1 MTARLEVLGP
11 VRLEGADITGHPM
24 RCLLVSLALAGP
36 GVTRSVSSLAEDVWG
51 EVQPLNPRAALQTL
65 ISRLRA
71 LGGADIVTRAPG
83 GYALGAMSCDL
94 DDVRRILA
102 QPPADPAG
110 AAAALRAAAALWR
123 EGLAADLGDSSL
135 ADTFTA
141 VAADLRDDVLRA
153 LAAAQATAGQSGA
166 AADTLRE
173 LVERRPFDEPAHI
186 ALMQA
191 LADDGRTAESLDVFA
206 RFRAE
211 LREALGTTAG
221 AAITE
226 LNARLL
232 RTEDRGPRV
241 RVGLRAAPNELI
253 GRGNELV
260 RARALLRTSRLVTV
274 LGAGGL
280 GKTRFAQALAAES
293 DAPVVIVVPLAGV
306 RADEGVPL
314 AIAAALGISETAAH
328 RRLAEPL
335 PRPDLAQRIIG
346 ALGDRTTLLV
356 LDNCEQVV
364 DGAARWA
371 AELLAAAPA
380 LRILATSRSP
390 LAIAAESVLALEP
403 LQVDAVEDAPAVRLF
418 VQRARSARPGAALA
432 LDAVARLC
440 ARLDGLPLA
449 IELAA
454 ARVRTMSLAQIE
466 ERLEDR
472 FALLTTGD
480 RSAPERHRTLQAVI
494 EWSWELL
501 PVDAREALAHLSVL
515 PGGFS
520 AEAAAAILGLAFAD
534 DLLDALAS
542 QSLLTIVEDADSGM
556 FRFRMLETVREF
568 GHDRLEE
575 ASRVDE
581 AWEAVIAWALAF
593 VAQHGAP
600 AQIFPSGLTADGH
613 RAVTEEHDN
622 LVHVLRHLIDASRD
636 DEAVALFAVLAQSW
650 FIRGSFTE
658 FLGYAPAMAAAAERA
673 DAAQDLSVI
682 ALAMAALGCMIAG
695 DSGAV
700 RALAVVRAR
709 ERSIGDGLS
718 PAWRLVVRAL
728 LASGRGAGPGLP
740 ELVGPGEP
748 PAVLLVADLLRS
760 HAAENDGQPEEA
772 MIAARSGWE
781 RARALGE
788 RWAEGMA
795 ADLAAQLAA
804 QSADA
809 TEAMVW
815 LGRAAE
821 VFREYDAQ
829 DQLNHQ
835 EWVRGGALL
844 CLGQADDARQLFQHL
859 IDEGGLS
866 QDGLELT
873 SIGAYGLAEA
883 DLLDGDLVSAAASF
897 DRALAS
903 FALPETRRSP
913 WFLMALS
920 GYLSAALR
928 SLDLPREDV
937 AIWERRLR
945 TRTIAVCRQR
955 REGVDRPVLG
965 TALLGWS
972 AWALRDASLRAR
984 GVEAIALAEVL
995 GGRQN
1000 MPTLNLAAHLAD
1012 ARAYAG
1018 AEVVEAARERSRLLS
1033 PQERVEHGLAVLGY
1047 AR

>member
-11 VRLEGADITGHPM
+11 VRLDGADVPGHPM
-24 RCLLVSLALAGP
+24 RSLLVSLALAGTGAP
-36 GVTRSVSSLAEDVWG
+36 RSVSSLAEDVWG
-51 EVQPLNPRAALQTL
+51 PAQPQNPRAALQTL

-71 LGGADIVTRAPG
+71 LGGPDIVASGPG
-83 GYALGAMSCDL
+83 GYALGEVTSDL
-94 DDVRRILA
+94 DDVRQSLA
-102 QPPADPAG
+102 RQPGSPEDAVAE
-110 AAAALRAAAALWR
+110 LRAAASLWR
-123 EGLAADLGDSSL
+123 EGLAADLGDSAL
-135 ADTFTA
+135 AGT
-141 VAADLRDDVLRA
+141 VAGLATTLREDLLRA
-153 LAAAQATAGQSGA
+153 LAAAQTAAGCPRDA
-166 AADTLRE
+166 VDTLRE
-173 LVERRPFDEPAHI
+173 LIELRPFDEPAHI

-191 LADDGRTAESLDVFA
+191 LADGDRTAESLAVFA
-206 RFRAE
+206 RFRE
-211 LREALGTTAG
+211 GLREALGATAG

-232 RTEDRGPRV
+232 RAEDRGPRV
-241 RVGLRAAPNELI
+241 RIGLRSAPNELI
-253 GRGNELV
+253 GRDEELV
-260 RARALLRTSRLVTV
+260 RARTLLRASRLVTV

-364 DGAARWA
+364 EGAARWTA
-371 AELLAAAPA
+371 DLLAAVPA
-380 LRILATSRSP
+380 LRVLATSRSP

-403 LQVDAVEDAPAVRLF
+403 LEIDAAEEAPAVRLF
-418 VQRARSARPGAALA
+418 LQRARSVRPGATLP
-432 LDAVARLC
+432 LDGVARLC

-480 RSAPERHRTLQAVI
+480 RSAPERHRTLEAVI

-501 PVDAREALAHLSVL
+501 PVDAREALASLSVL

-520 AEAAAAILGLAFAD
+520 SEAAAAVLAVPFAD
-534 DLLDALAS
+534 DLLDVLAS
-542 QSLLTIVEDADSGM
+542 QSLLTIVEDADSGSL
-556 FRFRMLETVREF
+556 RFRMLETVREF
-568 GHDRLEE
+568 GHDRLAE
-575 ASRVDE
+575 ASRADA
-581 AWEAVIAWALAF
+581 AWEAVIAWALAY
-593 VAQHGAP
+593 VAEQGAP
-600 AQIFPSGLTADGH
+600 ARLFPSGLTAHGH

-622 LVHVLRHLIDASRD
+622 LVHVLRHLIETSRA
-636 DEAVALFAVLAQSW
+636 DEAAALFSVLAQSW

-658 FLGYAPAMAAAAERA
+658 FLGYAPAMAAAGERA
-673 DAAQDLSVI
+673 DAGDDRSVI
-682 ALAMAALGCMIAG
+682 ALALAALGCMIAG
-695 DSGAV
+695 DSGAT

-709 ERSIGDGLS
+709 EQSIGTRLS

-748 PAVLLVADLLRS
+748 PAVQLVAELLRS
-760 HAAENDGQPEEA
+760 HAAENDGEPEDA
-772 MIAARSGWE
+772 MTAARSGWE
-781 RARALGE
+781 RARSLGE

-804 QSADA
+804 QSARA
-809 TEAMVW
+809 SEALIW
-815 LGRAAE
+815 LERAAA

-835 EWVRGGALL
+835 EWVRGGVLL
-844 CLGQADDARQLFQHL
+844 CLGRAGDARRLFQHL

-883 DLLDGDLVSAAASF
+883 DLQDGDLVSAAASF

-903 FALPETRRSP
+903 FAQPETRRSP

-920 GYLSAALR
+920 GYLSAAVR
-928 SLDLPREDV
+928 ALDLPRDDL
-937 AIWERRLR
+937 AAWERRLR

-972 AWALRDASLRAR
+972 AWALRDPSLRAR

-1012 ARAYAG
+1012 AQEYAG
-1018 AEVVEAARERSRLLS
+1018 ANVVAAARERARMLN
-1033 PQERVEHGLAVLGY
+1033 PQERVEHGLGVLGY